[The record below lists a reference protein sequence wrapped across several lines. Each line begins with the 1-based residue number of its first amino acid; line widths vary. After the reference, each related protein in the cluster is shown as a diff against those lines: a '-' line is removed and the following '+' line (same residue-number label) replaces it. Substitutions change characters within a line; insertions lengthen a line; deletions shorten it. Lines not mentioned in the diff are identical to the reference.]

1 MSSMHKNY
9 SFKSRSGKFAMH
21 TSSKELQDLLV
32 AWILV
37 SFAFAIA
44 RTSENGISFDAFFS
58 LGFLLFMA
66 ISAVTVGVAFI
77 FHEMAHKL
85 VAQHY
90 HCWAEFRADLTM
102 LGLGV
107 LMSFLGVVFIAPG
120 AVMIFGEIN
129 YKQNGKI
136 SLAGPLTNIIL
147 AIALLPLLF
156 MHFSSSILT
165 EIIESGYLINAW
177 LALFN
182 MIPFWNFDGAK
193 IYAWDRKA
201 YFTMVI
207 VSAFLIFFYFV
218 DK

>member
-1 MSSMHKNY
+1 MHW
-9 SFKSRSGKFAMH
+9 H
-21 TSSKELQDLLV
+21 TSSTEIKDLFI
-32 AWILV
+32 AWIMI

-44 RTSENGISFDAFFS
+44 RTVDKGITFESFFS
-58 LGFLLFMA
+58 INFLIFII
-66 ISAVTVGVAFI
+66 ISAVTVGLAFL
-77 FHEMAHKL
+77 FHELAHKI
-85 VAQHY
+85 VAQRY
-90 HCWAEFRADLTM
+90 KCWAEFRADITM

-107 LMSFLGVVFIAPG
+107 LMSFLGVVFLAPG
-120 AVMIFGEIN
+120 AVMIFGNID

-147 AIALLPLLF
+147 AILLLPLLF
-156 MHFSSSILT
+156 IQFSNPIVQT
-165 EIIESGYLINAW
+165 IVDSGYLINAW

-193 IYAWDRKA
+193 IYAWNRKLFYA
-201 YFTMVI
+201 MIV